1 MMMENK
7 KRKLN
12 NKGASLIELIIT
24 IAIMIIV
31 IGGLTIG
38 FSVITNT
45 YAKRA
50 ANNLNDF
57 LQTTRTKAMSVSA
70 DQWNM
75 EISKNSDGDYVIVIN
90 KVTFTKGKDEDDV
103 VEIPEVFDRIIVGG
117 DVKITYTNNGAS
129 VPIEIDDSHI
139 MKIVFSLSQGSI
151 SDIRINK
158 DSLLTGSTTE
168 DMGVFDITSG
178 SFSRQIEVYYTTGK
192 SQIID

>member
-117 DVKITYTNNGAS
+117 DVKITYTNNGES

-158 DSLLTGSTTE
+158 ASLLTGSTTE